1 VLKVFCSIVVLSGLI
16 AGCAGAPA
24 RYDYV
29 KDGASA
35 FEKENSVSECT
46 YQIKLNKTAP
56 AEQAHLRNLCMQGK
70 GFRYKRVG

>member
-1 VLKVFCSIVVLSGLI
+1 LLKIFCGIAVLSGLI

-24 RYDYV
+24 KYAYV

-35 FEKENSVSECT
+35 FEKENSLSECS
-46 YQIKLNKTAP
+46 YQIKLNKTALP
-56 AEQAHLRNLCMQGK
+56 EQDNLRNLCMQGK